1 MNPYQIPKWKLGTA
15 AGRRGCGSQSAAAD
29 ETGRGKKGLG
39 SRLDLEEEAML
50 CSESEL
56 YHLPWCGLAASS
68 RSPAVAFPL
77 MGHSWVV
84 VAAAVSECLLHAR
97 PQAKP
102 LSHSDSSAAQQG
114 CPVIAVFLQTRKP
127 RALMSLATQLI
138 HVSSKIPSQAV
149 QLQSFLC
156 ILSEEQAVVPTHV
169 K

>member
-1 MNPYQIPKWKLGTA
+1 
-15 AGRRGCGSQSAAAD
+15 
-29 ETGRGKKGLG
+29 
-39 SRLDLEEEAML
+39 ML

-56 YHLPWCGLAASS
+56 YHLPRCGLAASS
-68 RSPAVAFPL
+68 HWPAVAFPL
-77 MGHSWVV
+77 MGHSWVMV
-84 VAAAVSECLLHAR
+84 TAAISERLLHAR

-114 CPVIAVFLQTRKP
+114 CPVIAVFLQTRKLKL

-138 HVSSKIPSQAV
+138 RVSSKVPSQAV

-156 ILSEEQAVVPTHV
+156 ILSEEQAMVPTHV